1 MASGKKRTSCA
12 KAPVNR
18 SASSA
23 IVVKGVYPM
32 MLKEIEKEMAVFG
45 AELLSKVKVERREY
59 FFRIHFSDVYIS
71 HRISVSASQPYQLYV
86 SFMNTR
92 LQVAS
97 IYVCRYPVFFPQN
110 TDRFLSSNNTL
121 EGLKKIHIISL
132 GLNVHQIHH
141 FLFNTSNLTGTC
153 HPLNLLEH
161 SIICPPKRT
170 SLFAN
175 DMNY

>member
-45 AELLSKVKVERREY
+45 AELLSKVERREY

-86 SFMNTR
+86 SFMIPGYKL
-92 LQVAS
+92 LQFTYADILFS
-97 IYVCRYPVFFPQN
+97 SHKILTAFFPA
-110 TDRFLSSNNTL
+110 TT
-121 EGLKKIHIISL
+121 
-132 GLNVHQIHH
+132 
-141 FLFNTSNLTGTC
+141 
-153 HPLNLLEH
+153 P
-161 SIICPPKRT
+161 
-170 SLFAN
+170 
-175 DMNY
+175 